1 MNFFARMLTNHPL
14 VNILFTVVVLMGLT
28 SYFIMPREQDPEINF
43 YWVNINTILPGASAE
58 DVEKLV
64 TSPLED
70 AIKNVQ
76 DISFTNSTS
85 RESVSNIL
93 VRFRD
98 IGERNFDKRI
108 NDLRREIQNKASAEL
123 PDDADDPLIIE
134 LTTSNGFPTALVV
147 VTGQAN
153 DEVLRSQA
161 RKIKED
167 LEGLRGVDQVTPSG
181 LHDPEL
187 HVEFDPDLLA
197 AHGLNAVQ
205 LAETIRGAFRD
216 VSAGSA
222 QVAGNEWLV
231 RVSGTT
237 DQPDLVAQIQLPA
250 VGDSA
255 ITLDNI
261 ATVSRGREDA
271 AQLAAYN
278 GKPAVSMAVTKVSM
292 VNTLDL
298 VDRINA
304 YIVDKN
310 QQVNALGIEL
320 ILADDQTIMTRNAL
334 SIMQTNAA
342 LGMILVLFVCW
353 LFLGFKIAFFVTLGI
368 AFSITGTLWVLN
380 MTGNTL
386 NVSVLLGIVIVLGML
401 VDDAVVVV
409 EAIYYRMQRGADALT
424 AAVDSL
430 GEVGAP
436 VTAGVL
442 TTIAAFLP
450 LMLLPGILGAF
461 MFVIP
466 FVVTLGLAISL
477 VEAFWILP
485 AHVIGSESKQQ
496 VKPVKIRSKYNPVKH
511 LSAGWKHL
519 QQPLKRALG
528 RGADRTQHWRNNWTR
543 KLRTQY
549 TKALCFMMRRPYVI
563 IVFGILC
570 FFGAISIMQQEKVKT
585 EFFTFDPFRLF
596 YVNVDMPSNTPLEQT
611 LAHTIEV
618 EKRLRGFV
626 ENEEIRAITS
636 LAGIKFTELE
646 ILFGDQYGQIQVAL
660 LPKKG
665 DMRSV
670 AEVVEAMR
678 ETLINTPGDGII
690 SFLELSGGPPAGKP
704 VSVKVRS
711 DDFVELRAAA
721 TAVKKIVETRVGA
734 KDVNDNDVP
743 GRSELVLELNHQN
756 IRNLGLDPGTVSR
769 LLRLHLDGEVVALMR
784 DEGEKVELRVRA
796 QKRNLQAIDEIMN
809 DPVALPGGGQTTFAN
824 LFTQTTSVGR
834 STIRHYNLRRAI
846 TVEAEIDPELT
857 NTARINA
864 DIVDAWNEIRSQ
876 YPNTDLDFSGEL
888 DDVNESLGAMGAL
901 FLLGLGLIYLILATQ
916 MRSYF
921 QPLLILVTV
930 PMAFTGVVFGLFIT
944 NNPLSLYTLYGI
956 IALTGISVNGAI
968 VLIDAANERI
978 RNGKRPLLA
987 TVYAARRRV
996 VPIIMTTTTTI
1007 AGLFSLA
1014 AGLGGKS
1021 LLWGPVASS
1030 IVFGLAFSSLLTLFM
1045 IPVLYRQFMKHHGI
1059 EKSGFHFNW
1068 TGNLNDDCGAEI
1080 HGLRLH
1086 AEMMSENDWWW
1097 AVYDQHNT
1105 IIDSSN
1111 AHQSKYLDGYSA
1123 RMAAEQ
1129 VAINHLYEHD
1139 HLPLNDLG

>member
-1 MNFFARMLTNHPL
+1 MKFMSRILTNHPL
-14 VNILFTVVVLMGLT
+14 VNILFSVVVAMGMM

-43 YWVNINTILPGASAE
+43 YWVNISTVLPGASAE

-70 AIKNVQ
+70 SIKNVQ

-85 RESVSNIL
+85 RESISNIL

-123 PDDADDPLIIE
+123 PDDADDPLILE

-147 VTGQAN
+147 VTGQAD

-161 RKIKED
+161 RKVKED

-197 AHGLNAVQ
+197 AHGLNAAQ
-205 LAETIRGAFRD
+205 LAETVRGAFRD
-216 VSAGSA
+216 VSAGNA

-231 RVSGTT
+231 RVAGTT
-237 DQPDLVAQIQLPA
+237 DKPELVAQIQLPA
-250 VGDSA
+250 IGDSA
-255 ITLDNI
+255 VTLDSV
-261 ATVSRGREDA
+261 ATISRGREDA
-271 AQLAAYN
+271 SQLAAYK

-292 VNTLDL
+292 VNTLQL

-304 YIVDKN
+304 YIDEKN
-310 QQVNALGIEL
+310 EQVANMGIQL
-320 ILADDQTIMTRNAL
+320 VLADDQTIQTRSAL
-334 SIMQTNAA
+334 SIMQTNAG
-342 LGMILVLFVCW
+342 LGLILVLVVCW

-368 AFSITGTLWVLN
+368 VFSITGTLWILN

-409 EAIYYRMQRGADALT
+409 EAIFYRMQRGADALT
-424 AAVDSL
+424 AALDSL
-430 GEVGAP
+430 REVGAP

-442 TTIAAFLP
+442 TTMAAFLP

-477 VEAFWILP
+477 IEAFWILP
-485 AHVIGSESKQQ
+485 SHVIGSEEKKNRPKRARKFGFF
-496 VKPVKIRSKYNPVKH
+496 KPKWYKSVGKSTPIGTP
-511 LSAGWKHL
+511 LSADNNHNKSL
-519 QQPLKRALG
+519 LA
-528 RGADRTQHWRNNWTR
+528 RGSDRMQNWRTGWTR
-543 KLRTQY
+543 KLRTKY
-549 TKALCFMMRRPYVI
+549 TQALCFMLRRPYVI

-570 FFGAISIMQQEKVKT
+570 FFGAINIMQSGKVRS

-611 LAHTIEV
+611 LAQTIEV
-618 EKRLRGFV
+618 EKRLRKFV
-626 ENEEIRAITS
+626 DDEEVRAITS
-636 LAGIKFTELE
+636 LAGIKFTEIE
-646 ILFGDQYGQIQVAL
+646 ILVGDQYGQIQVSL
-660 LPKKG
+660 MPKEG

-670 AEVVEAMR
+670 SSVVESMR
-678 ETLINTPGDGII
+678 ETLINTPGDGIV
-690 SFLELSGGPPAGKP
+690 SFLEISGGPPAGKP

-721 TAVKKIVETRVGA
+721 DAVKHIVETREGSR
-734 KDVNDNDVP
+734 DVADNDVP

-756 IRNLGLDPGTVSR
+756 IRNLGLDPGTASR
-769 LLRLHLDGEVVALMR
+769 LLRLHLDGEIVALMR
-784 DEGEKVELRVRA
+784 DEGEKVEMRVRSK
-796 QKRNLQAIDEIMN
+796 KRNLQAIDEIMD
-809 DPVALPGGGQTTFAN
+809 DPVALPDGGQTTLGH
-824 LFTQTTSVGR
+824 LFTQTTGQGR
-834 STIRHYNLRRAI
+834 STIKHYNLRRAI
-846 TVEAEIDPELT
+846 TVEAEINPELT
-857 NTARINA
+857 NTAKINA
-864 DIVDAWNEIRSQ
+864 DIVVAWDEIKNQ

-916 MRSYF
+916 LRSYY
-921 QPLLILVTV
+921 QPFLILVTV
-930 PMAFTGVVFGLFIT
+930 PMAFTGVVFGLFAT

-956 IALTGISVNGAI
+956 IALTGIAVNGAI

-978 RNGKRPLLA
+978 KA
-987 TVYAARRRV
+987 
-996 VPIIMTTTTTI
+996 
-1007 AGLFSLA
+1007 
-1014 AGLGGKS
+1014 
-1021 LLWGPVASS
+1021 
-1030 IVFGLAFSSLLTLFM
+1030 
-1045 IPVLYRQFMKHHGI
+1045 
-1059 EKSGFHFNW
+1059 
-1068 TGNLNDDCGAEI
+1068 
-1080 HGLRLH
+1080 
-1086 AEMMSENDWWW
+1086 
-1097 AVYDQHNT
+1097 
-1105 IIDSSN
+1105 
-1111 AHQSKYLDGYSA
+1111 
-1123 RMAAEQ
+1123 
-1129 VAINHLYEHD
+1129 
-1139 HLPLNDLG
+1139 

>member
-1 MNFFARMLTNHPL
+1 MLSRILTNHPL
-14 VNILFTVVVLMGLT
+14 VNIFFVVVLVMGLM

-43 YWVNINTILPGASAE
+43 YWVNINTVLPGASAE

-76 DISFTNSTS
+76 DISFTNSSS
-85 RESVSNIL
+85 RESISNIL

-98 IGERNFDKRI
+98 IGDRNFDKRI

-123 PDDADDPLIIE
+123 PDEADDPLIIE

-147 VTGQAN
+147 VTGQAD

-187 HVEFDPDLLA
+187 HVEFDPDALA

-231 RVSGTT
+231 RVAGTT
-237 DQPDLVAQIQLPA
+237 DKPELVAEIQLPA
-250 VGDSA
+250 VGESSV
-255 ITLDNI
+255 TLDSVASI
-261 ATVSRGREDA
+261 SRGREKP
-271 AQLAAYN
+271 AQLAAYQ

-292 VNTLDL
+292 VNTLAL

-304 YIVDKN
+304 YIDDKN
-310 QQVNALGIEL
+310 KQVADMGIQL
-320 ILADDQTIMTRNAL
+320 VLADDQTIQTRNAL

-368 AFSITGTLWVLN
+368 AFSVAGTMWVLS

-424 AAVDSL
+424 ASLDSL
-430 GEVGAP
+430 REVGAP

-477 VEAFWILP
+477 IEAFWILP
-485 AHVIGSESKQQ
+485 AHVIGSEMKQAPI
-496 VKPVKIRSKYNPVKH
+496 KKKRSQFNPMKYISWLWQGFKR
-511 LSAGWKHL
+511 
-519 QQPLKRALG
+519 PLARAFDH
-528 RGADRTQHWRNNWTR
+528 GAVRMQKWRSSWTR

-549 TKALCFMMRRPYVI
+549 TKVLCFMLRRPYVI
-563 IVFGILC
+563 ILFGLLC
-570 FFGAISIMQQEKVKT
+570 FFGAVDILQKEKVKS

-596 YVNVDMPSNTPLEQT
+596 YVNVDMPSNTPLEKT
-611 LAHTIEV
+611 LEHTMLV
-618 EKRLRGFV
+618 EKRLRQFV
-626 ENEEIRAITS
+626 EESEVRAITS

-660 LPKKG
+660 MPKVG

-670 AEVVEAMR
+670 SELVDTVR
-678 ETLINTPGDGII
+678 ETLVNTPGDGVI
-690 SFLELSGGPPAGKP
+690 SFLEMSGGPPAGKP

-711 DDFVELRAAA
+711 DDFIELRAAA
-721 TAVKKIVETRVGA
+721 DAVKQIVESREGS
-734 KDVNDNDVP
+734 KDINDNDVP

-769 LLRLHLDGEVVALMR
+769 LLRLHLDGEIVALMR

-796 QKRNLQAIDEIMN
+796 KERNLQAIDALMD
-809 DPVALPGGGQTTFAN
+809 DPIAIPGGGQTTFSH
-824 LFTQTTSVGR
+824 LFSQRTDIGR
-834 STIRHYNLRRAI
+834 SNIRHYNLRRAI
-846 TVEAEIDPELT
+846 TVEAEINPELT

-864 DIVDAWNEIRSQ
+864 EIVTAWENIREDF
-876 YPNTDLDFSGEL
+876 PNTDLDFSGEL
-888 DDVNESLGAMGAL
+888 DDINESMGAMGAL

-930 PMAFTGVVFGLFIT
+930 PMAFTGVVFGLFAT
-944 NNPLSLYTLYGI
+944 SNPLSLYTLYGI
-956 IALTGISVNGAI
+956 IALTGIAVNGAI

-978 RNGKRPLLA
+978 KAGKRPLHA

-996 VPIIMTTTTTI
+996 IPIIMTTTTTI

-1045 IPVLYRQFMKHHGI
+1045 VPVLYRQFMK
-1059 EKSGFHFNW
+1059 
-1068 TGNLNDDCGAEI
+1068 
-1080 HGLRLH
+1080 
-1086 AEMMSENDWWW
+1086 
-1097 AVYDQHNT
+1097 
-1105 IIDSSN
+1105 
-1111 AHQSKYLDGYSA
+1111 
-1123 RMAAEQ
+1123 
-1129 VAINHLYEHD
+1129 D
-1139 HLPLNDLG
+1139 H

>member
-1 MNFFARMLTNHPL
+1 MMSRILTNHPL
-14 VNILFTVVVLMGLT
+14 VNILFAVVVAMGLM

-43 YWVNINTILPGASAE
+43 YWVNISTVLPGASAE

-98 IGERNFDKRI
+98 IGQRNFDKRI

-147 VTGQAN
+147 VTGQAD
-153 DEVLRSQA
+153 DETLRSQA
-161 RKIKED
+161 RKIKQD
-167 LEGLRGVDQVTPSG
+167 LEGIRGVDQVTPSG
-181 LHDPEL
+181 LQDPEL
-187 HVEFDPDLLA
+187 HVEFDPDALA
-197 AHGLNAVQ
+197 AHGLNATQ
-205 LAETIRGAFRD
+205 LAETVRGAFRD

-222 QVAGNEWLV
+222 KVAGNEWLI
-231 RVSGTT
+231 RVAGTT
-237 DQPDLVAQIQLPA
+237 DQPGLVAQIQLPV

-255 ITLDNI
+255 VTLDSV
-261 ATVSRGREDA
+261 ATVSRSREDA
-271 AQLAAYN
+271 AQLAAYQ

-304 YIVDKN
+304 YIDSKN
-310 QQVNALGIEL
+310 QQVADMGIQL
-320 ILADDQTIMTRNAL
+320 VLADDQTIQTRSAL
-334 SIMQTNAA
+334 SIMQTNAG
-342 LGMILVLFVCW
+342 LGLILVLFVCW

-368 AFSITGTLWVLN
+368 VFSITGTLWVLN

-409 EAIYYRMQRGADALT
+409 EAIYYRMQRGAGALQ
-424 AAVDSL
+424 AALDSL
-430 GEVGAP
+430 REVGAP

-442 TTIAAFLP
+442 TTMAAFLP
-450 LMLLPGILGAF
+450 LMLLPGILGKF

-477 VEAFWILP
+477 IEAFWILP
-485 AHVIGSESKQQ
+485 AHVIGSEGNKNHP
-496 VKPVKIRSKYNPVKH
+496 KKIRHRFNPMKYVA
-511 LSAGWKHL
+511 AGW
-519 QQPLKRALG
+519 
-528 RGADRTQHWRNNWTR
+528 RGLTSPVRKLMHKGEVRTTRWRHSWTR
-543 KLRTQY
+543 KLRTKY
-549 TKALCFMMRRPYVI
+549 TQILCFMMRRPYVI
-563 IVFGILC
+563 MVFGFLC
-570 FFGAISIMQQEKVKT
+570 FVGAIQIMQQEKVKT

-611 LAHTIEV
+611 LAQTIEV

-626 ENEEIRAITS
+626 EDHEIRAITS

-646 ILFGDQYGQIQVAL
+646 ILFGDQYGQIQVSMM
-660 LPKKG
+660 PKEG

-670 AEVVEAMR
+670 AEVVETMR
-678 ETLINTPGDGII
+678 ETLINTPGDAII
-690 SFLELSGGPPAGKP
+690 SFLEISGGPPAGKP

-711 DDFVELRAAA
+711 DDFAELRRAADE
-721 TAVKKIVETRVGA
+721 VKDIVTNRVTGA
-734 KDVNDNDVP
+734 RDVTDNDVP
-743 GRSELVLELNHQN
+743 GRSELVLTLNHQN
-756 IRNLGLDPGTVSR
+756 IRRLGLDPGTVSR
-769 LLRLHLDGEVVALMR
+769 LLRLHLDGEIVALMR

-796 QKRNLQAIDEIMN
+796 QKRNLQAIDEIMH
-809 DPVALPGGGQTTFAN
+809 DPVALPGGGQTTFAS
-824 LFTQTTSVGR
+824 LFYMNTNQGR

-846 TVEAEIDPELT
+846 TLEAEINADLT
-857 NTARINA
+857 NTAKINA
-864 DIVDAWNEIRSQ
+864 DIVAAWEQVKNQ

-901 FLLGLGLIYLILATQ
+901 FLLGLGLIYLILATE
-916 MRSYF
+916 MRSYY
-921 QPLLILVTV
+921 QPLLIMVTV

-944 NNPLSLYTLYGI
+944 SNPLSLYTLYGI
-956 IALTGISVNGAI
+956 IALTGIAVNGAI
-968 VLIDAANERI
+968 VLISAANERI
-978 RNGKRPLLA
+978 QAGKRPLLA

-996 VPIIMTTTTTI
+996 IPILMTTTTTI

-1045 IPVLYRQFMKHHGI
+1045 IPVLYRQFMKHH
-1059 EKSGFHFNW
+1059 
-1068 TGNLNDDCGAEI
+1068 
-1080 HGLRLH
+1080 
-1086 AEMMSENDWWW
+1086 
-1097 AVYDQHNT
+1097 
-1105 IIDSSN
+1105 
-1111 AHQSKYLDGYSA
+1111 
-1123 RMAAEQ
+1123 
-1129 VAINHLYEHD
+1129 
-1139 HLPLNDLG
+1139 